1 MVPTYVGLYS
11 VGIYQGN
18 QLKSLVFRSRMTH
31 FILQVHR
38 ETVVVKTGEGLEK
51 RRGMDGQNE
60 DKEEIPGSGKSMRG
74 YILTCSRL

>member
-1 MVPTYVGLYS
+1 
-11 VGIYQGN
+11 
-18 QLKSLVFRSRMTH
+18 MTH

-60 DKEEIPGSGKSMRG
+60 DKEEITGSGKSMRG